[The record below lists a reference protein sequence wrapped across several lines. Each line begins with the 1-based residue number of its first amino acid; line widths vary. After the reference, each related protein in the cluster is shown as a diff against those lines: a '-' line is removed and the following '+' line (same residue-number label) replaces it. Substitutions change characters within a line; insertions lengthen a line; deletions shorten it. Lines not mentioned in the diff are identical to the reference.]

1 MKPRFTNIVGHDNL
15 KGVEMKKNLSYLL
28 FSFLIIFVAA
38 CSPDTEKSNASEYD
52 SETLTVELRADAGN
66 GEVKLDWAFLP
77 KADRYNIYW
86 IADTEGKYSTS
97 NKPSSAIMRTGT
109 KIDGI
114 ITAPYTVT
122 GLTNGTKYWFA
133 LSGSKEG
140 QLESYLTLA
149 MYSTPINPAPLPAP
163 GNFRAN
169 VDGLTSITV
178 FWDDVPAASGY
189 IAYWTTVYEDLSW
202 DSQNSGKLPEGQN
215 SFTFTSL
222 IEDYSYLFFVQA
234 IDGDDSTSSGD
245 SSASL
250 SYIATT
256 TETPPPNAPTNPAVT
271 NQGNGDII
279 ISWDTMTGATAYNIY
294 IAQAKGVFKE
304 TGGVTAYP
312 TPDPTPTQAA
322 TASLTNGTYYIVVT
336 AVNSNGES
344 AESREVS
351 VEITDN
357 P

>member
-1 MKPRFTNIVGHDNL
+1 
-15 KGVEMKKNLSYLL
+15 MKKNLSYLLL

-38 CSPDTEKSNASEYD
+38 CSPDTEKSNQSDYQSEN
-52 SETLTVELRADAGN
+52 LAVELRADAGN
-66 GEVKLDWAFLP
+66 GEITLDWPYLN
-77 KADRYNIYW
+77 KADSYNIYW
-86 IADTEGKYSTS
+86 ITDASNKYSTS
-97 NKPSSAIMRTGT
+97 NKPSSAIMKTGT
-109 KIDGI
+109 KITGI
-114 ITAPYTVT
+114 KSAPYPVPN
-122 GLTNGTKYWFA
+122 LANGTKYWFA
-133 LSGSKEG
+133 LSASKAG
-140 QLESYLTLA
+140 QIDSDLTLA
-149 MYSTPINPAPLPAP
+149 VYSTPSNPAPLPAP

-178 FWDDVPAASGY
+178 FWDDVPAAGGY
-189 IAYWTTVYEDLSW
+189 IAYWTTVHEDLSW
-202 DSQNSGKLPEGQN
+202 DSQNSGKLPESQN

-234 IDGDDSTSSGD
+234 IDGDDSSTSGD

-250 SYIATT
+250 SYVATT
-256 TETPPPNAPTNPAVT
+256 TATPPPHAPTNPAVI

-279 ISWDTMTGATAYNIY
+279 ISWDTMTGATSYNIY

-304 TGGVTAYP
+304 TGSVTAYP